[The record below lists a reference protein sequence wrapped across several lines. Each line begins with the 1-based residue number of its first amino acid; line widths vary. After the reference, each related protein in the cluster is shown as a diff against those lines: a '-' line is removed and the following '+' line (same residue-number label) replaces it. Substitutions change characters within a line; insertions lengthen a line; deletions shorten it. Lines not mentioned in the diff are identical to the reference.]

1 MTKQTLV
8 VKSGDTW
15 EWEDTPELK
24 AFRSD
29 MTTPNWQHHSKKD
42 QKEKLSLRRCE
53 RERLR
58 HFKKCHM
65 KTPDQRRGS
74 YTMYS

>member
-1 MTKQTLV
+1 MTNKLLV

-42 QKEKLSLRRCE
+42 QKE
-53 RERLR
+53 RLQ
-58 HFKKCHM
+58 
-65 KTPDQRRGS
+65 TS
-74 YTMYS
+74 SNASA